1 MTNSTSTLVTGGNV
15 TLNAG
20 NELQVTVSW
29 NSTPA
34 ELDVSCFIVGT
45 NGKVASD
52 DYFVF
57 YNQPSDPHGHVKLRT
72 VDARSSTFTIQ
83 LDKLSSVVAK
93 CVFAATLDGP
103 GTFADVSGCTVTVR
117 VGGQTVV
124 YDIKEATRET
134 SLVFV
139 ELYRHQS
146 LFKLRAVGRGFNGG
160 LKPLAEAHGV
170 VVADDGDAGQIAHP
184 AATVASTPTKI
195 SVASSQPAT
204 ASQSASGSKLHLS
217 KIDLLKKEVQISLAK
232 KGIGSQKAR
241 VAVVFDASGSMYHLY
256 NQGTIQ
262 RAFERVLA
270 VAASMDDDGEMDVW
284 FFGDNSAR
292 TPSVKAAQFE
302 GYVDRYYCSDEDF
315 QDKLGFEN
323 NEPEAMRDI
332 IHKYTVESPNDR
344 LPVFIVFFSDGGVY
358 FSDQIAKLLVQ
369 SSRHNLFW
377 QFVGLG
383 NSDYGILEEFD
394 NLPGRIVDNCNFF
407 ALDDLDRVSDQVLY
421 DRLFN
426 EFPSWLRAARS
437 KGILRT

>member
-1 MTNSTSTLVTGGNV
+1 MTNSTSNLVTGGNV
-15 TLNAG
+15 VLDSG

-29 NSTPA
+29 NAAPA
-34 ELDVSCFIVGT
+34 ELDVSCFIVGN

-57 YNQPSDPHGHVKLRT
+57 YNQRSDPHGHVKLSS
-72 VDARSSTFTIQ
+72 VDARSATFTVR
-83 LDKLSSVVAK
+83 LDKLSADAAK
-93 CVFAATLDGP
+93 LVFAATLDGP
-103 GTFADVSGCTVTVR
+103 GTFTDVSGCTVTAR

-146 LFKLRAVGRGFNGG
+146 AFKLRAVGRGFNGG

-170 VVADDGDAGQIAHP
+170 TVADDENADQSAPP
-184 AATVASTPTKI
+184 AANVASTPTKI
-195 SVASSQPAT
+195 SAPPSQPPA
-204 ASQSASGSKLHLS
+204 GSKVNLS
-217 KIDLLKKEVQISLAK
+217 KIDLLKKEVQISLEK

-256 NQGTIQ
+256 QQGTVQ

-284 FFGDNSAR
+284 FFASKSAR
-292 TPSVKAAQFE
+292 TPSAKAAKFE
-302 GYVDRYYCSDEDF
+302 GYVDRYYRSDMDF
-315 QDKLGFEN
+315 QDKLGYGN
-323 NEPEAMRDI
+323 NEPEVMKDI
-332 IHKYTVESPNDR
+332 IKKYTVESPNKH

-358 FSDQIAKLLVQ
+358 YSDQIAKLIVK

-383 NSDYGILEEFD
+383 DADYGILEKFD
-394 NLPGRIVDNCNFF
+394 NLSGRTVDNCNFF
-407 ALDDLDRVSDQVLY
+407 ALDDLDQVSDQVLY

-426 EFPSWLRAARS
+426 EFPSWLRAARR
-437 KGILRT
+437 KKILKA

>member
-1 MTNSTSTLVTGGNV
+1 MTNSTSILVTGGNV
-15 TLNAG
+15 ALDSG
-20 NELQVTVSW
+20 NEVQITISW
-29 NSTPA
+29 NAAPA
-34 ELDVSCFIVGT
+34 ELDVSCFIVGN

-57 YNQPSDPHGHVKLRT
+57 YNQPSDPHGHVKLSSVADR
-72 VDARSSTFTIQ
+72 ASTFAIR
-83 LDKLSSVVAK
+83 LDKLSSDVAK

-103 GTFADVSGCTVTVR
+103 GTFADVSGCTVTAR
-117 VGGQTVV
+117 IGGQTVV
-124 YDIKEATRET
+124 YDVKEASRET

-170 VVADDGDAGQIAHP
+170 
-184 AATVASTPTKI
+184 TVAEEENTELAAASVAPTPTKI
-195 SVASSQPAT
+195 SVAPSQPA
-204 ASQSASGSKLHLS
+204 SGPSISLS
-217 KIDLLKKEVQISLAK
+217 KVDLLKKEVRISLEK

-241 VAVVFDASGSMYHLY
+241 VAVVFDASGSMYNLY
-256 NQGTIQ
+256 RQGTIQ

-284 FFGDNSAR
+284 FFADKSAR
-292 TPSVKAAQFE
+292 TPSVNATQFE
-302 GYVDRYYCSDEDF
+302 GYVDRYFYSDKKF
-315 QDKLGFEN
+315 QKKLGYGN
-323 NEPEAMRDI
+323 NEPAAMKDI
-332 IHKYTVESPNDR
+332 IRNYTVKSRNDS

-358 FSDQIAKLLVQ
+358 YSDQIAKLIVQ

-383 NSDYGILEEFD
+383 QSNYGVLEKFD
-394 NLPGRIVDNCNFF
+394 SLSGRVVDNCNFF
-407 ALDDLDRVSDQVLY
+407 ALDDLDQVSDQVLY

-426 EFPSWLRAARS
+426 EFPSWLRDARS
-437 KGILRT
+437 KGILKA